1 MSTRTALVKSPHLSE
16 DISFT
21 ARNMY
26 NYLLPTSCHFVII
39 KSGKIYSSLYKCS
52 HESICLSL
60 PSAPSTIPRLGPV
73 SPCFILLLVFL
84 NHTLL
89 SDTIYTASTSYR
101 SGVPGLLCSYYIEEV
116 RDSQEYGVAPRPGS
130 LPGVPKSDVYCS
142 VGSPSDTPHGRKRES
157 SIPCPWNTISLG
169 RDGQL
174 FREWIPGQLPKV
186 SRPIFCS
193 CPKRYYN
200 DAGR

>member
-1 MSTRTALVKSPHLSE
+1 MSTRTALVKSPHRSE

-21 ARNMY
+21 ISFTARNVY

-116 RDSQEYGVAPRPGS
+116 RDSQEYGVAPGPGS

-142 VGSPSDTPHGRKRES
+142 CRKPQWYS
-157 SIPCPWNTISLG
+157 SWEKKG
-169 RDGQL
+169 
-174 FREWIPGQLPKV
+174 
-186 SRPIFCS
+186 
-193 CPKRYYN
+193 KRYSLSLEHHLPRERWAVIQRVN
-200 DAGR
+200 TWPAAKSF